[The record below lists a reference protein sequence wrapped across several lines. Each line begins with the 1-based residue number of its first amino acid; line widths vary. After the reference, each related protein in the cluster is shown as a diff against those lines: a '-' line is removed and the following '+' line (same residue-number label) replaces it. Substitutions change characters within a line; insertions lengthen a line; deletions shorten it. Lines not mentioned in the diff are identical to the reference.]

1 MPSLRIG
8 RTGVFG
14 LLAGFLVVL
23 AVAVFAGV
31 SFSSSSQVETLRA
44 GATAP
49 AWSGTSLAGVRLSS
63 QGLRGRW
70 VVLNF
75 FATWCE
81 GCQQETPA
89 LEAFVLAHP
98 TNEVQVISVLHAD
111 SDADARR
118 FTVAHAMTWPIVAD
132 GSDAIARGFQL
143 ADALPQT
150 DVIAPDGRLAV
161 ALAGAVTEAQL
172 DLIISARGS
181 Q

>member
-1 MPSLRIG
+1 MPRVRIG
-8 RTGVFG
+8 RYGVIG
-14 LLAGFLVVL
+14 VLSALLVVF

-31 SFSSSSQVETLRA
+31 SFSSSSKVDTLRA
-44 GATAP
+44 GAAAP
-49 AWSGTSLAGVRLSS
+49 AWSGTSLAGVPLSS
-63 QGLRGRW
+63 DGLRGRW

-89 LEAFVLAHP
+89 LEAFVMAHP
-98 TNEVQVISVLHAD
+98 NQHVQVISVLHAD

-118 FTVAHAMTWPIVAD
+118 FTVAHTMTWPIVTD
-132 GSDAIARGFQL
+132 GGGAIARDFRL

-150 DVIAPDGRLAV
+150 DIIASDGRLAA

-172 DLIISARGS
+172 DLIISGRGS
-181 Q
+181 S

>member
-1 MPSLRIG
+1 MRRVRMG
-8 RTGVFG
+8 RSGVVA
-14 LLAGFLVVL
+14 LLAGLLVVF

-31 SFSSSSQVETLRA
+31 SFSSSAKVDTLRA

-49 AWSGTSLAGVRLSS
+49 AWSGTSLAGVPLSS
-63 QGLRGRW
+63 AALRGRW

-89 LEAFVLAHP
+89 LEAFVVSHSSH
-98 TNEVQVISVLHAD
+98 EVQVISVLHAD
-111 SDADARR
+111 SGADARH
-118 FTVAHAMTWPIVAD
+118 FVAAHAMTWPIVAD
-132 GSDAIARGFQL
+132 GGDTIAHNFQL

-172 DLIISARGS
+172 DGIVSGRS
-181 Q
+181 S